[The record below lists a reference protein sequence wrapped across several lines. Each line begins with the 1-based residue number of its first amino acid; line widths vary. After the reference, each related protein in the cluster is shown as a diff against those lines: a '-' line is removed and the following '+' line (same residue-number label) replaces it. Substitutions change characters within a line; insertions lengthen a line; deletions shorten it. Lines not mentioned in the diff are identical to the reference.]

1 MQYSQTLLDDIRAAV
16 DIVDLVSRFVNLRKA
31 GSHWK
36 GLCPFHAEKT
46 PSFTVNPQ
54 KGIFHCFGC
63 GVGGD
68 AFGFVMRQDR
78 LSFPEAVR
86 ALAKSAGIALPEER
100 GAQSGD
106 SGREELLR
114 VMDLAGRFF
123 ADTLWKPAG
132 ERARAYLGERGIDTG
147 IASHS
152 GLGSPPGGWGRW
164 PTSLKGGK
172 VPGGARFA
180 RGLAVAGE
188 NGAGASARSPGRLV
202 ADQAREA
209 GGERAP
215 AYLGE
220 ARVDHG
226 IARHFGLG
234 YAPEGWESLLTFMK
248 GEKVSEEA
256 LIATGLAVARENRAG
271 AYDRF
276 RGRLLFPIRDLQG
289 RVVAFGGRG
298 FGDEQPKYLNSP
310 ETPLYTKGNL
320 LYAAD
325 LARQTIQSEN
335 RALLVEGYVDC
346 IMAHQHGFTGTVA
359 ALGTAFTPAQL
370 ALLRRYCDEVVTFFD
385 ADAAGQKAAA
395 RAEEL
400 LEPTGRGMAWA
411 VNRSGAFEG
420 AGALRVKVA
429 LLPAGHDP
437 DTFLRTVGREA
448 FTERIAAARSI
459 LSYSLDRALAD
470 PDGATGPRA
479 RTTAFARVAL
489 LLAKVADGDE
499 AAALSRE
506 AAAKLRMDPTQLWIE
521 AQRLQSS
528 LRTPPAQSQPSP
540 PASMPSVERELVAL
554 LLYSAEARGALLGLL
569 GESDEL
575 GHASLRAIV
584 DALKHRPDASAESLM
599 PDLPTDEAR
608 SVLSSLLVVD
618 RESVD
623 ARVSIGQ
630 FQRRLERSQRLRR
643 AREVSQAIAETQAQ
657 TGVAAPMHAA

>member
-1 MQYSQTLLDDIRAAV
+1 MQYSQALLDDIRAAV

-54 KGIFHCFGC
+54 KNIFHCFGC

-86 ALAKSAGIALPEER
+86 ALAKTAGIALPEER
-100 GAQSGD
+100 AAGGGD
-106 SGREELLR
+106 SGREELIR
-114 VMDLAGRFF
+114 VMDLAGRFY
-123 ADTLWKPAG
+123 ADLLWKPAG
-132 ERARAYLGERGIDTG
+132 ERARAYLEQRGIDT
-147 IASHS
+147 
-152 GLGSPPGGWGRW
+152 
-164 PTSLKGGK
+164 
-172 VPGGARFA
+172 
-180 RGLAVAGE
+180 
-188 NGAGASARSPGRLV
+188 
-202 ADQAREA
+202 
-209 GGERAP
+209 
-215 AYLGE
+215 
-220 ARVDHG
+220 G

-234 YAPEGWESLLTFMK
+234 WAPEGWETLLTFMK
-248 GEKVSEEA
+248 GEKVPEEA
-256 LIATGLAVARENRAG
+256 LIAAGLAVARENRAG

-325 LARQTIQSEN
+325 LARTTIQSEN

-370 ALLRRYCDEVVTFFD
+370 ALLRRYCDEVITFFD

-400 LEPTGRGMAWA
+400 LEPTGRSMAWA

-420 AGALRVKVA
+420 AGTLRVKVA

-437 DTFLRTVGREA
+437 DTFLRSVGREG
-448 FTERIAAARSI
+448 FMERIAAARSI
-459 LSYSLDRALAD
+459 LSYALDRALVD

-506 AAAKLRMDPTQLWIE
+506 AATKLGVDPTQLWIE

-528 LRTPPAQSQPSP
+528 LRTPPPQAQPSAPFSTP
-540 PASMPSVERELVAL
+540 PVERDLVTL
-554 LLYSAEARGALLGLL
+554 LLHSDEARATLLGLL
-569 GESDEL
+569 AEPDEL

-584 DALKHRPDASAESLM
+584 EALRRRPDAPAESLM
-599 PDLPTDEAR
+599 TDLPTDEAR
-608 SVLSSLLVVD
+608 SVLSSLLVED

-630 FQRRLERSQRLRR
+630 FQRRLERSLRLRR
-643 AREVSQAIAETQAQ
+643 ARELTQAIAETQAK
-657 TGVAAPMHAA
+657 TGVAAPMHAELRTLHKESAVVYEITGGVAQSLEHGTSTSPRSSDE

>member
-86 ALAKSAGIALPEER
+86 ALAKSVGIALPDER

-114 VMDLAGRFF
+114 VMDLAGRFY

-132 ERARAYLGERGIDTG
+132 ERARAYLEQRGIDTG
-147 IASHS
+147 IA
-152 GLGSPPGGWGRW
+152 
-164 PTSLKGGK
+164 
-172 VPGGARFA
+172 
-180 RGLAVAGE
+180 
-188 NGAGASARSPGRLV
+188 
-202 ADQAREA
+202 
-209 GGERAP
+209 
-215 AYLGE
+215 
-220 ARVDHG
+220 
-226 IARHFGLG
+226 RHFALG

-248 GEKVSEEA
+248 AEKVPEEA

-325 LARQTIQSEN
+325 LARPTIQSEN

-437 DTFLRTVGREA
+437 DTFLRAIGREA

-459 LSYSLDRALAD
+459 LTYALDRALAD
-470 PDGATGPRA
+470 PDGATGLRA

-540 PASMPSVERELVAL
+540 AASMPSVERDLVAL

-584 DALKHRPDASAESLM
+584 DALKHRPDATAESLM

-608 SVLSSLLVVD
+608 SVLSSLLVED

-643 AREVSQAIAETQAQ
+643 AREVSQAIADVQAK
-657 TGVAAPMHAA
+657 TGVAAPMHAELRTLHKESAVVYEITGGVAQSLEHGTSASPRSSDE

>member
-114 VMDLAGRFF
+114 VMDLAGRFY

-147 IASHS
+147 IA
-152 GLGSPPGGWGRW
+152 
-164 PTSLKGGK
+164 
-172 VPGGARFA
+172 
-180 RGLAVAGE
+180 
-188 NGAGASARSPGRLV
+188 
-202 ADQAREA
+202 
-209 GGERAP
+209 
-215 AYLGE
+215 
-220 ARVDHG
+220 
-226 IARHFGLG
+226 RHFGLG
-234 YAPEGWESLLTFMK
+234 YAPEGWESLLAVMK
-248 GEKVSEEA
+248 TEKVPEEA

-325 LARQTIQSEN
+325 LARPAIQSQN

-506 AAAKLRMDPTQLWIE
+506 AAAKLGVDPTQLWIE

-540 PASMPSVERELVAL
+540 PATMPSVERDLVAL

-584 DALKHRPDASAESLM
+584 DALKHRPDATAESLM

-608 SVLSSLLVVD
+608 SVLSSLLVED

-643 AREVSQAIAETQAQ
+643 AREVSQAIADVQAK
-657 TGVAAPMHAA
+657 TGVAAPMHAELRTLHKESAVVYEITGGVAQSLEHGTSASPRSSDE

>member
-1 MQYSQTLLDDIRAAV
+1 MQYSQNVLDDIRTAV
-16 DIVDLVSRFVNLRKA
+16 DIVDLVGRFVNLRKA
-31 GSHWK
+31 GSRWK

-54 KGIFHCFGC
+54 KNIFHCFGC

-68 AFGFVMRQDR
+68 AFNFLMRQDR

-86 ALAKSAGIALPEER
+86 ALATSAGIALPDER
-100 GAQSGD
+100 GARSGD
-106 SGREELLR
+106 SGREELMR
-114 VMDLAGRFF
+114 VMDLAGRFY
-123 ADTLWKPAG
+123 ADALWKPIG
-132 ERARAYLGERGIDTG
+132 ERAREYLGQRGIDT
-147 IASHS
+147 
-152 GLGSPPGGWGRW
+152 
-164 PTSLKGGK
+164 
-172 VPGGARFA
+172 
-180 RGLAVAGE
+180 
-188 NGAGASARSPGRLV
+188 
-202 ADQAREA
+202 
-209 GGERAP
+209 
-215 AYLGE
+215 
-220 ARVDHG
+220 G

-234 YAPEGWESLLTFMK
+234 WAPEGWETLLTFMK
-248 GEKVSEEA
+248 GEQVAEET
-256 LIATGLAVARENRAG
+256 LIAAGLAVARENRAG

-325 LARQTIQSEN
+325 LARTTIQSQN

-346 IMAHQHGFTGTVA
+346 IMAHQYGFTGTVA

-420 AGALRVKVA
+420 AGTLRVKVA

-437 DTFLRTVGREA
+437 DTFLRSAGSEG

-459 LSYSLDRALAD
+459 LSYALDRALVD

-489 LLAKVADGDE
+489 LMAKVADGDE

-506 AAAKLRMDPTQLWIE
+506 AATKLGVDPTQLWIE

-528 LRTPPAQSQPSP
+528 LRTPPSP
-540 PASMPSVERELVAL
+540 PPAPVSTPSVERDLVAL
-554 LLYSAEARGALLGLL
+554 LLHSDEARTALLALL
-569 GESDEL
+569 AESDEI

-584 DALKHRPDASAESLM
+584 DALRQRPEAAPESLM
-599 PDLPTDEAR
+599 TDLTTDEAR
-608 SVLSSLLVVD
+608 SVLSSLLVED

-643 AREVSQAIAETQAQ
+643 AREVSQAIAETQAK
-657 TGVAAPMHAA
+657 TGVAAPMHAELRTLHKESAVVYEITGGVAQSLEHGTPTSSRSSDE

>member
-1 MQYSQTLLDDIRAAV
+1 MQYSQALLDDIRAAV
-16 DIVDLVSRFVNLRKA
+16 DIVDLVGRFVNLRKA

-54 KGIFHCFGC
+54 KNIFHCFGC

-86 ALAKSAGIALPEER
+86 SLAKTAGIALPEER
-100 GAQSGD
+100 GAGSGD
-106 SGREELLR
+106 SGREELIR
-114 VMDLAGRFF
+114 VMDLAGRFY
-123 ADTLWKPAG
+123 ADALWKPTG
-132 ERARAYLGERGIDTG
+132 ERARAYLEQRGID
-147 IASHS
+147 
-152 GLGSPPGGWGRW
+152 
-164 PTSLKGGK
+164 
-172 VPGGARFA
+172 
-180 RGLAVAGE
+180 
-188 NGAGASARSPGRLV
+188 SA
-202 ADQAREA
+202 
-209 GGERAP
+209 
-215 AYLGE
+215 
-220 ARVDHG
+220 
-226 IARHFGLG
+226 IARRFGLG
-234 YAPEGWESLLTFMK
+234 YAPEGWETLLTFMT
-248 GEKVSEEA
+248 GEKVPEEA
-256 LIATGLAVARENRAG
+256 LIAAGLAVARENRAG

-325 LARQTIQSEN
+325 LARTTIQSEN

-370 ALLRRYCDEVVTFFD
+370 GLLRRYCDEVITFFD

-420 AGALRVKVA
+420 AGTLRVKVA

-437 DTFLRTVGREA
+437 DTFLRSVGREG

-459 LSYSLDRALAD
+459 LSYALDRALVD
-470 PDGATGPRA
+470 PDGASGPRA

-506 AAAKLRMDPTQLWIE
+506 AATKLGVDPTQLWIE

-528 LRTPPAQSQPSP
+528 LRTPPTQAPPSAPISTP
-540 PASMPSVERELVAL
+540 PVERDLVTL
-554 LLYSAEARGALLGLL
+554 LLHSDEARAALLGLL
-569 GESDEL
+569 GEPDEL

-584 DALKHRPDASAESLM
+584 EALRRRPDAPAESLM
-599 PDLPTDEAR
+599 TDLPTDEAR
-608 SVLSSLLVVD
+608 SVLSSLLVED

-643 AREVSQAIAETQAQ
+643 ARELTQAIAETQAK
-657 TGVAAPMHAA
+657 TGVAAPMHAELRTLHKESAVVYEITGGVAQSLEHGTSTSSRSSDE

>member
-1 MQYSQTLLDDIRAAV
+1 MQYSQALLDDIRAAV
-16 DIVDLVSRFVNLRKA
+16 DIVDLVGRFVNLRKA

-36 GLCPFHAEKT
+36 GLCPFHSEKT

-54 KGIFHCFGC
+54 KHIFHCFGC

-86 ALAKSAGIALPEER
+86 ALAKTTGIALPDEQGVR
-100 GAQSGD
+100 SGD
-106 SGREELLR
+106 SGREELIR
-114 VMDLAGRFF
+114 VMELAGRFYTE
-123 ADTLWKPAG
+123 TLWKPAG
-132 ERARAYLGERGIDTG
+132 ERARAYLGQRGIDT
-147 IASHS
+147 
-152 GLGSPPGGWGRW
+152 
-164 PTSLKGGK
+164 
-172 VPGGARFA
+172 
-180 RGLAVAGE
+180 E
-188 NGAGASARSPGRLV
+188 
-202 ADQAREA
+202 
-209 GGERAP
+209 
-215 AYLGE
+215 
-220 ARVDHG
+220 
-226 IARHFGLG
+226 IARQFGLG
-234 YAPEGWESLLTFMK
+234 YAPESWESLLTFMK
-248 GEKVSEEA
+248 SEKVSEEA
-256 LIATGLAVARENRAG
+256 LIAAGLAVARENRAG

-325 LARQTIQSEN
+325 LARPTIQSQN

-346 IMAHQHGFTGTVA
+346 IMAHQYGFTGTVA
-359 ALGTAFTPAQL
+359 
-370 ALLRRYCDEVVTFFD
+370 
-385 ADAAGQKAAA
+385 
-395 RAEEL
+395 
-400 LEPTGRGMAWA
+400 GRGTAWA

-420 AGALRVKVA
+420 AGTLRVKVA

-437 DTFLRTVGREA
+437 DTFLRAGGAEG
-448 FTERIAAARSI
+448 FNERIAAARSI
-459 LSYSLDRALAD
+459 LSYALDRALVD
-470 PDGATGPRA
+470 PDGATGARA

-506 AAAKLRMDPTQLWIE
+506 AAIKLGVDPTQLWIE
-521 AQRLQSS
+521 AQRLQNS
-528 LRTPPAQSQPSP
+528 LRTPPAQSQPPAP
-540 PASMPSVERELVAL
+540 PSTPPVERDPVTL
-554 LLYSAEARGALLGLL
+554 LLHSDEARAALLGLL
-569 GESDEL
+569 GERDEL

-584 DALKHRPDASAESLM
+584 EALRRRPDAPAESLM
-599 PDLPTDEAR
+599 TDLPTDEAR
-608 SVLSSLLVVD
+608 SVLSSLLVED

-643 AREVSQAIAETQAQ
+643 ARELSQAIAET
-657 TGVAAPMHAA
+657 